1 MLLWGEEQEA
11 FRRPRTPVPNAVI
24 AEFHSMEEK
33 GSDVNLAAYLLNDAW
48 MNLFEAAV
56 VVSNDTDRDVEGNR
70 PERGI
75 LMGALL
81 G

>member
-1 MLLWGEEQEA
+1 
-11 FRRPRTPVPNAVI
+11 
-24 AEFHSMEEK
+24 MEEK

-56 VVSNDTDRDVEGNR
+56 VVSNDTDGDVEGYR
-70 PERGI
+70 HERGI
-75 LMGALL
+75 LAEALL